1 MNPGGTYPEEA
12 MSDTIADM
20 LVRLKN
26 AVGAKHKTVDI
37 RNAKICQGIAKVL
50 KEEGYI
56 ADFVVLDDG
65 TKQGLIRVTIKYSP
79 TGERAI
85 QEIKRIS
92 KPGCRVYRGV
102 DEFPRIMNGMGIAV
116 LSTSRGVLSDRQAR
130 AQNIG
135 GELLATIS

>member
-1 MNPGGTYPEEA
+1 

-20 LVRLKN
+20 LTRLRN
-26 AVGAKHKTVDI
+26 AAAAKHKTVDI

>member
-1 MNPGGTYPEEA
+1 

-20 LVRLKN
+20 LTRLRN
-26 AVGAKHKTVDI
+26 AVAAKHKTVDVKNS
-37 RNAKICQGIAKVL
+37 RICEGIAKVL

-56 ADFVVLDDG
+56 SDYAILDDG
-65 TKQGLIRVTIKYSP
+65 TKQGLTRINIKCTP
-79 TGERAI
+79 TGEQVLR
-85 QEIKRIS
+85 ELKRIS
-92 KPGCRVYRGV
+92 KPGCRVYRSV
-102 DEFPRIMNGMGIAV
+102 NEFPQVLQGLGIAV

>member
-1 MNPGGTYPEEA
+1 

-20 LVRLKN
+20 LTRLRN
-26 AVGAKHKTVDI
+26 AVAAKHKTVDVKNS
-37 RNAKICQGIAKVL
+37 RICEGIARVL

-56 ADFVVLDDG
+56 NEYVILDDG
-65 TKQGLIRVTIKYSP
+65 TKQGLIRVTIKYTP
-79 TGERAI
+79 TGDQVLTEL
-85 QEIKRIS
+85 KRIS
-92 KPGCRVYRGV
+92 KPGCRVYRSV
-102 DEFPRIMNGMGIAV
+102 KEFPQVIQGLGIAV